1 MADDEAL
8 YQQMKRGDEA
18 ALAELVARYH
28 SAIYRFLYRYTGD
41 PALADDLVQEAF
53 IRVVTYRGD
62 APVHFRAWI
71 YTIATNLARDHFQS
85 AAYRREQRVDFDK
98 HADQFAAEHLP
109 ERTDASVTAAL
120 MSLPPAHREVIVL
133 RYYHD
138 LKLDEIAAVTGAPL
152 GTVKSRLFH
161 ALKRLKGFLAIME
174 IDHDRR

>member
-1 MADDEAL
+1 MDDEAV
-8 YQQMKRGDEA
+8 YRQMRQGDEA

-28 SAIYRFLYRYTGD
+28 TAVYRFLYRYTGD
-41 PALADDLVQEAF
+41 PALADDLAQEAF
-53 IRVVTYRGD
+53 IRLVTYRGD

-85 AAYRREQRVDFDK
+85 AAYRHEQAVDFETDEPS
-98 HADQFAAEHLP
+98 ADDSLP
-109 ERTDASVTAAL
+109 ESADVDVTSAL
-120 MSLPPAHREVIVL
+120 MSLPPAHREVIIL
-133 RYYHD
+133 RFYHD

-161 ALKRLKGFLAIME
+161 ALKRLKGFLAVME